1 MKDENGELLEDSHN
15 ILNNFSQLLNV
26 HSIVDIGQM
35 EVHTA
40 EPLLSDPSPFE
51 VEIANTQ
58 MKKCTSPGTDQILAE
73 LIRTRS
79 ETLLS
84 EIRKLV
90 YSIWNKDKLLD
101 YWKESIILSIH
112 KKQSKN

>member
-1 MKDENGELLEDSHN
+1 VKDENGDLLADSRK
-15 ILNNFSQLLNV
+15 ILNNFSQLLNM
-26 HSIVDIGQM
+26 HSLGDGGHM

-40 EPLLSDPSPFE
+40 EPLLSDTSLFE
-51 VEIANTQ
+51 VEIANAK

-84 EIRKLV
+84 EVCKLV
-90 YSIWNKDKLLD
+90 HSIWNKD
-101 YWKESIILSIH
+101 
-112 KKQSKN
+112 